1 MQEHRVLGIHN
12 ETMYCGSAS
21 NHSKKVNGSVTTA
34 AIGKNREQKE
44 IICPILESSGHNQP
58 FYDDID
64 NSVCNNIQSQ

>member
-1 MQEHRVLGIHN
+1 MKLCIAVVHRLIQ
-12 ETMYCGSAS
+12 
-21 NHSKKVNGSVTTA
+21 KKVNGSVTTA